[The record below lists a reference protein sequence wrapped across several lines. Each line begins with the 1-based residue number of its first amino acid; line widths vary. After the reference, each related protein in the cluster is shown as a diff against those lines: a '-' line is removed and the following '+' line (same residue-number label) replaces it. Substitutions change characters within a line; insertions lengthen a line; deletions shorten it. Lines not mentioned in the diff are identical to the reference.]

1 MIQLNTRNGHD
12 QEVIKA
18 FNDASSYFEDSELLF
33 FIFTRWADNHDI
45 AEITSILHGKSFLDI
60 DGQVI
65 HVGDIVVILDDTE
78 LDENPPKRG
87 DVLQV
92 TALLDLESNF
102 IECGKHSLFAHRV
115 LKVKINT

>member
-1 MIQLNTRNGHD
+1 MIQLDTRNGHD

-33 FIFTRWADNHDI
+33 FILTRWADNHDI
-45 AEITSILHGKSFLDI
+45 AEITSILHGKSFLDM

-102 IECGKHSLFAHRV
+102 IECGNYSLFAHRL
-115 LKVKINT
+115 LKVKKSF